1 MYVNIF
7 HDLIYFFNE
16 QRENLNCERI
26 RTCLFG
32 EINHKNM
39 NSAI

>member
-1 MYVNIF
+1 MSIF
-7 HDLIYFFNE
+7 FYDLIKKINE
-16 QRENLNCERI
+16 QRENLNWKRI
-26 RTCLFG
+26 RTILFV